1 MPNAV
6 LSQYAH
12 LNYFNALF
20 NESKENSVLL
30 LDENGII
37 LEVNSAFINSFGYEK
52 EEVCS
57 KNFKMLF
64 TQEDQ
69 QKGRPQKEIAAVLS
83 QGQAFDNNYLVQ
95 KDKIITWVSGEST
108 LVKDDRGQVY
118 ILKII
123 QNINEQKISENSI
136 VSLNDFND
144 SILKSIEDGVIVLD
158 ENLKIIK
165 ANDAFSKI
173 FNIPANN
180 ITDINFTELIARYDK
195 NNDLYHKI
203 ILVISS
209 KKSFSNTLMQIN
221 ANTENERI
229 FEAGCSPLKDSS
241 TGSNVLLIIHDI
253 TVQKLAE
260 RDRDDM
266 IGFIGHELRNPM
278 TSVLLSHNLME
289 ELIKNENATVIKEL
303 LERSKKNVLR
313 LNKMITELYNSTKI
327 NAGHFELENTQFNF
341 AGMISE
347 AADTIKSLHP
357 DYTLTIN
364 NAVNDI
370 SVTADR
376 YRLIQVV
383 TNYLSNSIKYSNGK
397 KDIGILVETKN
408 NFIQVAVKD
417 RGLGIAKAQ
426 LPFIFDRFF
435 RAEKTMNLEGIGLG
449 LFLCKQIIHA
459 HKGNVWAESEEGN
472 GSAFYFSIPLS
483 N

>member
-6 LSQYAH
+6 LSQFAH
-12 LNYFNALF
+12 LNYFHALF
-20 NESKENSVLL
+20 NESKENAVLL
-30 LDENGII
+30 LNENGII
-37 LEVNSAFINSFGYEK
+37 LEVNSAFTNSFGYEK
-52 EEVCS
+52 EEVYG
-57 KNFKMLF
+57 KDFKMLF
-64 TQEDQ
+64 TEEDQ
-69 QKGRPQKEIAAVLS
+69 QEDRPEKEIATVLS
-83 QGQAFDNNYLVQ
+83 EGQAYDNNYLVP

-108 LVKDDRGQVY
+108 LVKDDKGQLY

-123 QNINEQKISENSI
+123 QNINEHKISENSI
-136 VSLNDFND
+136 ISLNDFND
-144 SILKSIEDGVIVLD
+144 SILKCIEDGVIVLD
-158 ENLKIIK
+158 KNLKIIK
-165 ANDAFSKI
+165 ANDAFSRIFSNTANKI
-173 FNIPANN
+173 K
-180 ITDINFTELIARYDK
+180 DISFAELIAPFDK
-195 NNDLYHKI
+195 NNDLNHKI
-203 ILVISS
+203 IQVINS
-209 KKSFSNTLMQIN
+209 KKSFSNSLLQIN
-221 ANTENERI
+221 ANTENEKI
-229 FEAGCSPLKDSS
+229 FEVSCSPLKDSL
-241 TGSNVLLIIHDI
+241 TGSNVLMIIHDI

-289 ELIKNENATVIKEL
+289 ELIKNENAAVIKEL

-313 LNKMITELYNSTKI
+313 LNKMISELYNSTKI
-327 NAGHFELENTQFNF
+327 NAGHFELENTLFNF
-341 AGMISE
+341 DDMISE

-357 DYTLTIN
+357 AYIITVT
-364 NAVNDI
+364 NAVKHI

-383 TNYLSNSIKYSNGK
+383 TNYLSNSIKYSNGNK
-397 KDIGILVETKN
+397 NIDIMVESKN

-459 HKGNVWAESEEGN
+459 QKGNVWVETEEGN
-472 GSAFYFSIPLS
+472 GSTFYFSIPLS

>member
-1 MPNAV
+1 MPNVV
-6 LSQYAH
+6 LSHYAD
-12 LNYFNALF
+12 LNYFHALF

-30 LDENGII
+30 LDEKGII

-52 EEVCS
+52 EEVCG

-64 TQEDQ
+64 TEEDQ
-69 QKGRPQKEIAAVLS
+69 QKDRPEKERAAVLS
-83 QGQAFDNNYLVQ
+83 QGQAYDNNYLVQ
-95 KDKIITWVSGEST
+95 KDKMITWVSGEST
-108 LVKDDRGQVY
+108 LVKDDKGQKY

-136 VSLNDFND
+136 ISLNDFND

-158 ENLKIIK
+158 KNLKIIK
-165 ANDAFSKI
+165 ANEAFSRI
-173 FNIPANN
+173 FSNPGNKV
-180 ITDINFTELIARYDK
+180 TDINFTELIARYDK
-195 NNDLYHKI
+195 NNELYYKI
-203 ILVISS
+203 IQVVSS
-209 KKSFSNTLMQIN
+209 KKSFSNALMQIN
-221 ANTENERI
+221 ANTENEKI
-229 FEAGCSPLKDSS
+229 FEVSCSPLKDSF
-241 TGSNVLLIIHDI
+241 TGSNVLMIVHDI

-289 ELIKNENATVIKEL
+289 ELIKNENAAVIKEL

-313 LNKMITELYNSTKI
+313 LNKMISELYNSTKI
-327 NAGHFELENTQFNF
+327 NAGHFELENTQFTF

-347 AADTIKSLHP
+347 ATDTIKSLHP
-357 DYTLTIN
+357 AYIITVT

-370 SVTADR
+370 NVTADR

-397 KDIGILVETKN
+397 KDIDIRVKSEN
-408 NFIQVAVKD
+408 NFIQVSVKD
-417 RGLGIAKAQ
+417 LGLGIAKAQ

-472 GSAFYFSIPLS
+472 GSTFYFSIPLS